1 MTDNITVR
9 RAEIERIRKSLAHLI
24 GLIDPEVFYLDDD
37 IDALAAL
44 DAALAE
50 PEQKPEPVAKAW
62 AEGYQQGVQDERI
75 SEASIGIA
83 GFGAKVEPARQ
94 NPYAALPA
102 PEPDAKPEPV
112 AWMYV
117 NSEGECE
124 QIEYETPPASDDSI
138 TPLYAAP
145 PEPEVRREPATNK
158 EIDAEWLKIKP
169 VFYPMDNLSD
179 FRDGFRAAEQ
189 FHSIT
194 KEDKT

>member
-9 RAEIERIRKSLAHLI
+9 RAEIERIRTSLAQLI
-24 GLIDPEVFYLDDD
+24 GLMDPEVFYLDDD
-37 IDALAAL
+37 IEALAAL

-50 PEQKPEPVAKAW
+50 PDAKREPVAYLYHDAQT
-62 AEGYQQGVQDERI
+62 AQDAHPLMHSTMLVLATDR
-75 SEASIGIA
+75 
-83 GFGAKVEPARQ
+83 R
-94 NPYAALPA
+94 
-102 PEPDAKPEPV
+102 PEYRNE
-112 AWMYV
+112 
-117 NSEGECE
+117 
-124 QIEYETPPASDDSI
+124 

-145 PEPEVRREPATNK
+145 PEPDARREPATNK